1 MHSWQSDS
9 FSVQLFGNEIVF
21 FVSLIFSVKVLKN
34 YFHLKV

>member
-21 FVSLIFSVKVLKN
+21 FVSLIFFGEGIEKLLSS
-34 YFHLKV
+34 